1 MLPSPGFSIP
11 SIDTPL
17 AHAGEDEMILPAAQQ
32 QQQQQSVQQHL
43 SQQHMSQQQHMQQHQ
58 QSMASF
64 GSGLTPHSLMQ
75 PHTPVRKG
83 CDSVTLAVGHYVGK
97 CVHFVQSK
105 RILYIKLQ

>member
-43 SQQHMSQQQHMQQHQ
+43 SQQHIVQQHHP

-64 GSGLTPHSLMQ
+64 GAGLTPHSLMQ
-75 PHTPVRKG
+75 PHTPV
-83 CDSVTLAVGHYVGK
+83 S
-97 CVHFVQSK
+97 
-105 RILYIKLQ
+105 